1 MVDEILNHC
10 VIVSLVTLM
19 TLKFSAAVLY
29 WVSCVAVLAGLLGAV
44 TCDKSLKC
52 DELFRS
58 SGAPSVRRNGAGQK
72 KV

>member
-19 TLKFSAAVLY
+19 ILKFSAAVLY

-44 TCDKSLKC
+44 TCDKCLEVLSR
-52 DELFRS
+52 FA
-58 SGAPSVRRNGAGQK
+58 APSVRRNGAGQK